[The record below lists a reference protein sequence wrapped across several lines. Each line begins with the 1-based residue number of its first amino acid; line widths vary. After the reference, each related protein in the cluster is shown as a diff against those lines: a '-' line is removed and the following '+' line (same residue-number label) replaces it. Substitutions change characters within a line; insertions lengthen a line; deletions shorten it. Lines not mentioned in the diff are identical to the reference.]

1 MPTYEDVDE
10 TFEYLDLSCRSMGVK
25 GMADIL
31 EDVQDDTLLKHLD
44 LSFNMTS
51 DEAEQPSKMK
61 KLFSSI
67 SKAFRVNRTLT
78 ALDLAGNHMF
88 QNSIHPL
95 NEHLTNYFVDFTNS
109 LCYTNI
115 KRINISDNN
124 IVGTGR
130 KNKGLAFFIKKYASQ
145 KAIGVTLRSNS
156 LYSPSFVIVSTLFVS

>member
-10 TFEYLDLSCRSMGVK
+10 TFEYLDLSRKNLGVL
-25 GMADIL
+25 GIQDIL
-31 EDVQDDTLLKHLD
+31 NDIEYDTLLKHLD
-44 LSFNMTS
+44 ISYNMTS

-61 KLFSSI
+61 ILFNTI
-67 SKAFRVNRTLT
+67 SKAFKRNKTLT

-95 NEHLTNYFVDFTNS
+95 NEHLTNYFIDFTDS
-109 LCYTNI
+109 LCLTNI

-130 KNKGLAFFIKKYASQ
+130 KNKGLAYFIKKYVSN
-145 KAIGVTLRSNS
+145 KAIGFTCRSNNM
-156 LYSPSFVIVSTLFVS
+156 YSPSFVIISTLFV